1 MIAEAAKSI
10 WSNPNPLYPWLFDS
24 LLHYTGFLCLVDD
37 LGEFGL
43 RRRRSS
49 FRKRHRVPL
58 GCERPRYNL
67 CPGERIGDPLDV
79 ASVRRPHIC
88 FATT

>member
-37 LGEFGL
+37 LGNLGP
-43 RRRRSS
+43 S
-49 FRKRHRVPL
+49 F
-58 GCERPRYNL
+58 
-67 CPGERIGDPLDV
+67 
-79 ASVRRPHIC
+79 
-88 FATT
+88 